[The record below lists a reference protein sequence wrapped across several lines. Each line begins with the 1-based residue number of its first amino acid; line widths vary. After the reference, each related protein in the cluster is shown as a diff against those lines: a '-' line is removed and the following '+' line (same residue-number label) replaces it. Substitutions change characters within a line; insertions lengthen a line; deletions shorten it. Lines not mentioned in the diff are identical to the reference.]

1 MREDDLPSPGI
12 VGGGA
17 QLRRQAAIVISYVDV
32 NKGADGFQSEA
43 TKLKAFFDACS
54 AACDDFIEPEA

>member
-12 VGGGA
+12 VGGGS

-32 NKGADGFQSEA
+32 NKNAEGYQTEA
-43 TKLKAFFDACS
+43 VKLKAFFDACS
-54 AACDDFIEPEA
+54 AACDDFIDPTP